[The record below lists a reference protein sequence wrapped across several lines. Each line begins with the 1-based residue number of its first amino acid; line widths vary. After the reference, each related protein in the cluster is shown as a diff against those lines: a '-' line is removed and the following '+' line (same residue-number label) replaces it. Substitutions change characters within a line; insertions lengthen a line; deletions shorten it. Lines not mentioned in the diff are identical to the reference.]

1 MKKVDFTAA
10 AESVGLSLP
19 PNNPDSY
26 GNPTWR
32 WAVPSRPISLTVSQW
47 SSTVAIVVESHGEVS
62 RLHHGERQAVAL
74 VLAIVG
80 QGGWQHDNG
89 DSDEPK

>member
-1 MKKVDFTAA
+1 MTRINFIAT

-19 PNNPDSY
+19 ENRPDGY

-32 WAVPSRPISLTVSQW
+32 WVVPGRPISLTVSQW
-47 SSTVAIVVESHGEVS
+47 SSTVSIVVESHGEVS

-80 QGGWQHDNG
+80 QGGWQH
-89 DSDEPK
+89 S